1 MNDAPEPTGLRRSR
15 PIGPGLA
22 GRCWLIT
29 ARKGLPWIQAAPDA
43 PYFVTETGEPW
54 TPIGQNDAITWPE
67 LAGLFRGR
75 DLPAVEAHLRWLAD
89 HGVTCLRLMLE
100 YAQVRHRYFE
110 RPIGRPVPAM
120 VTLWD
125 TLFALCER
133 VGMRILL
140 TPFDTFWMWRH
151 WKWHPYNRRHGGC
164 LGRPS
169 QLLTSPAARVAIK
182 ERLRFV
188 VERWGGS
195 GALFAWDLWN
205 EIHPA
210 QAGDSADCFGEFIA
224 DLSRYVRALETR
236 LYGRSHPQTVSLF
249 GPELDWRPHMPLK
262 EPIFRHPDLDFA
274 SIHIYEEGTIDF
286 PRNTVDPAL
295 GVGRIVR
302 AALAEIS
309 DNRPFLDSEH
319 GPIHTFKDHHIIL
332 PEPFD
337 DEYFRHMQWAHL
349 ASGGAGGGMRWPNR
363 HPHVLTKGMRRAQAA
378 MAGFLPLIDWARFR
392 RVNLNA
398 EIEVST
404 PAVAAFGCADEAQAV
419 IWLVRRD
426 TIGADGMLD
435 RGAAPIGVRVRIPG
449 LAPRPARAVLW
460 DTTAGAQC
468 GVIGAVPSPDG
479 VIVVQI
485 PALATDL
492 ALAVRTI

>member
-1 MNDAPEPTGLRRSR
+1 MNDQSSGTRGFAPAGGARR
-15 PIGPGLA
+15 PFGMH
-22 GRCWLIT
+22 
-29 ARKGLPWIQAAPDA
+29 ARGGLPWIQRAPGA

-54 TPIGQNDAITWPE
+54 TPVGQNDAITWPE
-67 LAGLFRGR
+67 LRGLFRGR
-75 DLPAVEAHLRWLAD
+75 DLPGVEAHLRWLAE

-100 YAQVRHRYFE
+100 YAQVRHRYLE
-110 RPIGRPVPAM
+110 RPIGTMVPAM
-120 VTLWD
+120 VKLWD

-133 VGMRILL
+133 VGLRVLL

-151 WKWHPYNRRHGGC
+151 WKWHPYNLRHGGC
-164 LGRPS
+164 LRHPS
-169 QLLTSPAARVAIK
+169 QLLTSPAARAAIK
-182 ERLRFV
+182 ARLSFAA
-188 VERWGGS
+188 ERWGGS

-210 QAGDSADCFGEFIA
+210 QAGDSADSFGEFIG
-224 DLSRYVRALETR
+224 DLSRHVRALETR

-274 SIHIYEEGTIDF
+274 SIHIYEEGTIDY

-302 AALAEIS
+302 AALEEIH
-309 DNRPFLDSEH
+309 DARPFLDSEH
-319 GPIHTFKDHHIIL
+319 GPIHSFKDHHVSL

-363 HPHVLTKGMRRAQAA
+363 HPHVLTPGMRRAQAA
-378 MAGFLPLIDWARFR
+378 LAGFLPLIDWTRFR

-404 PAVAAFGCADEAQAV
+404 PAVAHFGCADDAQAV
-419 IWLVRRD
+419 VWLVRRD
-426 TIGADGMLD
+426 AIGRDGMVE
-435 RGAAPIGVRVRIPG
+435 RNAAPIPLRLRIPG
-449 LAPRPARAVLW
+449 FAARPAHAVLW

-468 GVIGAVPSPDG
+468 GRAEALPDANG
-479 VIVVQI
+479 VLAFEV

-492 ALAVRTI
+492 ALAVHPA